1 MIIYEIKRSSC
12 SFFTGTTGEINKEMD
27 GQILLK
33 RAIKRFEGGGISN
46 VGTTIVNVEVTIDYP
61 LVSAISMIAPSPD
74 WFVGVRDYSLCN
86 TTTGKWVDK
95 RERRLPL
102 YDSGTDS
109 AVTFIHKGTPTN
121 PHVSIFLITKIPE
134 NSLKSD
140 TLLPFGTFTF
150 EKTSELIP
158 RLTSNVSP
166 PNQATVTGTKSGST
180 IGNVKLIASSVLSS
194 IMSPSVA
201 GASTTIKPSS
211 TRDEAS
217 SVQHL
222 GVFVLLELI
231 ILNLFFTNILN

>member
-1 MIIYEIKRSSC
+1 M
-12 SFFTGTTGEINKEMD
+12 NKEID
-27 GQILLK
+27 EQIKSK
-33 RAIKRFEGGGISN
+33 RAIKRFEGGEISN
-46 VGTTIVNVEVTIDYP
+46 VGTTIVNVEVTTDYP
-61 LVSAISMIAPSPD
+61 LVSAVSMIAPSPD
-74 WFVGVRDYSLCN
+74 WFVGVRDYDLCN
-86 TTTGKWVDK
+86 TTTGKWLDK

-109 AVTFIHKGTPTN
+109 AVTFIHTGTPTN
-121 PHVSIFLITKIPE
+121 PHLPIFLIKKIPE
-134 NSLKSD
+134 NSLKND

-166 PNQATVTGTKSGST
+166 PN
-180 IGNVKLIASSVLSS
+180 S
-194 IMSPSVA
+194 IMSSSVA
-201 GASTTIKPSS
+201 AASTTIKPSS
-211 TRDEAS
+211 TRDEASSVQYLGASASTTIKPSSTRGEAS